1 MSSKKDSPKTER
13 KLAPKH
19 IAIIM
24 DGNGRWAKAR
34 HLPRSSGHQKG
45 VQTVRKI
52 VKHSAIL
59 GVQVLTLFA
68 FSSENMKRSNEEVG
82 LLFKLFLSVL
92 KTETRKLK
100 ENNIK
105 LKIIG
110 DLSVF
115 TPEIIALAEKAES
128 SLQKNTGL
136 TLVIAA
142 NYGGQWDIA
151 ESAKKIAQNVANGSI
166 NPENINT
173 DLFNKYTSLST
184 LPKVDLLI
192 RTSGEVRL
200 SNFLL
205 WDIAYS
211 EFYFCNTLWPDFNE
225 KALDDAI
232 EDFHLRERRYG
243 PVSYTHLTL
252 PTKA

>member
-1 MSSKKDSPKTER
+1 MSSKKDSPKNAR
-13 KLAPKH
+13 KPAPKH

-24 DGNGRWAKAR
+24 DGNGRWAKAN

-115 TPEIIALAEKAES
+115 TPEIIALAEEAES
-128 SLQKNTGL
+128 SLKENTGL

-151 ESAKKIAQNVANGSI
+151 ESAKKIAQNVVNGSL
-166 NPENINT
+166 NLENINAT
-173 DLFNKYTSLST
+173 LFNKYTSLST

-232 EDFHLRERRYG
+232 EDFHLRDRRYG
-243 PVSYTHLTL
+243 QR
-252 PTKA
+252 KGNI

>member
-1 MSSKKDSPKTER
+1 MSSKKDRNS
-13 KLAPKH
+13 LDGAPPPQH

-24 DGNGRWAKAR
+24 DGNGRWAKSK

-45 VQTVRKI
+45 VQSVRKI
-52 VKHSAIL
+52 VKHCAKL
-59 GVQVLTLFA
+59 GVNTLTLFA
-68 FSSENMKRSNEEVG
+68 FSSENMKRSKEEVG

-92 KTETRKLK
+92 KTETKKLK
-100 ENNIK
+100 ENNIR

-110 DLSVF
+110 DLSAF
-115 TPEIIALAEKAES
+115 TPEIHALAKEAET

-142 NYGGQWDIA
+142 NYGGQWDIT
-151 ESAKKIAQNVANGSI
+151 ESAKKISIDVSNGVI
-166 NPENINT
+166 APENINAT
-173 DLFNKYTSLST
+173 LFSKYTSLSG

-211 EFYFCNTLWPDFNE
+211 EFYFCKTLWPDFNE
-225 KALDDAI
+225 RSLDQAI
-232 EDFHLRERRYG
+232 ENFHSRDRRFG
-243 PVSYTHLTL
+243 EHNGE
-252 PTKA
+252 

>member
-1 MSSKKDSPKTER
+1 MSSKKDRNS
-13 KLAPKH
+13 LDGAPPPQH

-24 DGNGRWAKAR
+24 DGNGRWAKSK

-45 VQTVRKI
+45 VQSVRKI
-52 VKHSAIL
+52 VKHCAKL
-59 GVQVLTLFA
+59 GVNTLTLFA
-68 FSSENMKRSNEEVG
+68 FSSENMKRSKEEVG

-92 KTETRKLK
+92 KTETKKLK
-100 ENNIK
+100 ENNIR

-110 DLSVF
+110 DLSAF
-115 TPEIIALAEKAES
+115 TPEIHALAKKAET

-142 NYGGQWDIA
+142 NYGGQWDIT
-151 ESAKKIAQNVANGSI
+151 ESAKKISIDVSNGVVD
-166 NPENINT
+166 PENINAT
-173 DLFNKYTSLST
+173 LFSKYTSLSG

-225 KALDDAI
+225 KSLDEAI
-232 EDFHLRERRYG
+232 ENFHNRDRRFG
-243 PVSYTHLTL
+243 QRNGE
-252 PTKA
+252 

>member
-1 MSSKKDSPKTER
+1 MSSKIDSPKAFK

-24 DGNGRWAKAR
+24 DGNGRWAKAK

-52 VKHSAIL
+52 VKHCAIL

-92 KTETRKLK
+92 KTETKKLK

-115 TPEIIALAEKAES
+115 TPEIITLAEEAES
-128 SLQKNTGL
+128 SLKENTGL

-142 NYGGQWDIA
+142 NYGGQWDIT

-166 NPENINT
+166 NPENINRA
-173 DLFNKYTSLST
+173 LFNKYTSLST

-225 KALDDAI
+225 KALDNAI
-232 EDFHLRERRYG
+232 MDFHLRERRYG
-243 PVSYTHLTL
+243 QHNEG
-252 PTKA
+252 A

>member
-1 MSSKKDSPKTER
+1 MSTKKDSAKPTNSS
-13 KLAPKH
+13 PPQH
-19 IAIIM
+19 IAIIL
-24 DGNGRWAKAR
+24 DGYGRWAKSTG
-34 HLPRSSGHQKG
+34 LPRSSGHQKG
-45 VQTVRKI
+45 VQAVRKI
-52 VKHSAIL
+52 VKHSAML
-59 GVQVLTLFA
+59 GVNTLTLFA
-68 FSSENMKRSNEEVG
+68 FSSENMNRPNEEVG

-92 KTETRKLK
+92 KTETKKLK

-115 TPEIIALAEKAES
+115 TPEIIALANEAES
-128 SLQKNTGL
+128 TLQNNTGL

-142 NYGGQWDIA
+142 NYGGQWDITEA
-151 ESAKKIAQNVANGSI
+151 AKKISKDVSNGVI
-166 NPENINT
+166 KPENI
-173 DLFNKYTSLST
+173 DSCMFGKYTSLSG

-225 KALDDAI
+225 KSLDEAI
-232 EDFHLRERRYG
+232 VNFHNRDRRFG
-243 PVSYTHLTL
+243 QRNGE
-252 PTKA
+252 